1 MSFGGTPYAAAP
13 LGATSGQADD
23 SRRVT
28 IAAVTPL
35 PVASLALDHG
45 VHFDIVVSATTDAPI
60 SGMSLRFSPAISIGI
75 LSSTPAPSSNLS
87 LLHSRL
93 TLAISAV
100 SPVPS
105 AGVSLLHDWS
115 NTATAK
121 RQTPIYIMELV
132 APGQMPVRIP
142 ISNFHGRLRDGSPSW
157 LQVTIP
163 NAPRWS
169 EAVIARAAGQ
179 LVLYSGVRFG
189 GGLELLEEIARVNIE
204 RIEDARGGR
213 SQTIAVSG
221 HSTATNAAPRI
232 RTMHGVTYRSSGSGQ
247 RRYRCRLDRF
257 LRPGDTAVIPSYG
270 EQITVGLITYVVD
283 STQTTME
290 ITEA

>member
-1 MSFGGTPYAAAP
+1 MVFGGTPYASSPIGGLA
-13 LGATSGQADD
+13 SGEPTLA
-23 SRRVT
+23 
-28 IAAVTPL
+28 IAAVTATPT
-35 PVASLALDHG
+35 ASIHLDHG

-60 SGMSLRFSPAISIGI
+60 SGTSLRFSPAISIGI

-169 EAVIARAAGQ
+169 EAVTARAAGQ
-179 LVLYSGVRFG
+179 LVIYSGVRFAS
-189 GGLELLEEIARVNIE
+189 GLELLEEISRVNIE

-213 SQTIAVSG
+213 SQTISLSG
-221 HSTATNAAPRI
+221 HSTAANAAPRI
-232 RTMHGVTYRSSGSGQ
+232 RTMYGVTYRSSGSDK

-257 LRPGDTAVIPSYG
+257 LRPGDTAIIPAYD

>member
-75 LSSTPAPSSNLS
+75 LSSTPAPSAALS
-87 LLHSRL
+87 MRHSMGVRIAAS
-93 TLAISAV
+93 TPVPTAALAI
-100 SPVPS
+100 
-105 AGVSLLHDWS
+105 LHDWS
-115 NTATAK
+115 NTATVL
-121 RQTPIYIMELV
+121 RQTPIYIMEMI
-132 APGQMPVRIP
+132 APGQTAIRIP
-142 ISNFHGRLRDGSPSW
+142 ISNFQGRLRDGSPSW
-157 LQVTIP
+157 MQVTIP
-163 NAPRWS
+163 NAPHWS